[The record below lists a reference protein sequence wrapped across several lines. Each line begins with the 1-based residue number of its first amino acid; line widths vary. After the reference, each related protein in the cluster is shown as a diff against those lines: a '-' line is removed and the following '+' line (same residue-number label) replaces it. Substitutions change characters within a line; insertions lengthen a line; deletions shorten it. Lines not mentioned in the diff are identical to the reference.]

1 MKRKYAI
8 WGMLLMSAIALSG
21 CGKSE
26 TTQTTQST
34 QTGESAQAESS
45 SGEAA
50 VTSDY
55 EINLGY
61 YNCDHMVAGPVGE
74 AAGIYKAHNLKVKL
88 TGNGKVPQAMAA
100 GQMDAGYIGARGLVA
115 ANGEG
120 SPIVYAANNH
130 IGGSMYLVVAN
141 DVEKPE
147 DLYHQKVAMSDPS
160 TSESWLAGYAQT
172 LDLSSDPADYELI
185 QTGSDSDSFLALS
198 TGQIKAY
205 TCCDPWGSM
214 AEYKKVGK
222 IMGTYFEMDGAM
234 GICCSFALNKNFIKE
249 HRDLAVELLKAHQDS
264 IKYIYEHPK
273 KAAEILE
280 QYYKVHYKL
289 ALMTIYKKCNAEG
302 RTLTWQL
309 NEEEFTHAY
318 DVYKKYDLV
327 KNLPPMEDVIEKD
340 VYNEANLDDFEDFIA
355 NNVEKN
361 FPVGMTYEDF
371 EKKAAE
377 IDQ

>member
-1 MKRKYAI
+1 MKRKYVTWA
-8 WGMLLMSAIALSG
+8 LLLVYAFALAG
-21 CGKSE
+21 CAKS
-26 TTQTTQST
+26 QTT
-34 QTGESAQAESS
+34 QTGESIQAESS
-45 SGEAA
+45 SKDSG

-55 EINLGY
+55 EINVGY

-74 AAGIYKAHNLKVKL
+74 AAGIYKAHNLNVKL

-130 IGGSMYLVVAN
+130 IGGSMYLVVSN
-141 DVEKPE
+141 DIEKPE
-147 DLYHQKVAMSDPS
+147 DIYHQKVAMSDPS
-160 TSESWLAGYAQT
+160 TSESWLAGYSQT
-172 LDLSSDPADYELI
+172 LNLSSDPADYELI

-214 AEYKKVGK
+214 AEFNKVGK
-222 IMGTYFEMDGAM
+222 IMGTYYEMDGAM
-234 GICCSFALNKNFIKE
+234 GICCGFALNKNFIKE

-273 KAAEILE
+273 KAAEIFSK
-280 QYYKVHYKL
+280 YYNVPYEVS
-289 ALMTIYKKCNAEG
+289 LMTIYKKCNAEG

-309 NEEEFTHAY
+309 NEEEFNHAY
-318 DVYKKYDLV
+318 DVYKKFDLV
-327 KNLPPMEDVIEKD
+327 KNLPDKEEVIERD
-340 VYNEANLDDFEDFIA
+340 VYNEANLDNFEEFIKS
-355 NNVEKN
+355 NVEKD
-361 FPVGMTYEDF
+361 FPVGMTYEEF
-371 EKKAAE
+371 EKKANE
-377 IDQ
+377 VDQ